1 MDMAD
6 RADFSGKVVVV
17 TGAGS
22 GIGEACAKAFAG
34 RGARVVIADIDL
46 AAARRVAGEVEAA
59 GGAASAVQADVAS
72 PESVEAMV
80 RHATETYGGLDVAV
94 NNAGI
99 GGESNPTGAYALES
113 WRRVIEVNLNGVFY
127 CMRYEIPAMVARGGG
142 AIVNMSSILGAVGFA
157 NSPAYVAAKHG
168 VVGLTKSAA
177 LEYATQGVRVT
188 AVGPG
193 FITTPLLRANL
204 DQQAQQA
211 IAELHP
217 VKRMGSPEE
226 VAALVCFLASDEA
239 SFITGSYYTVDGG
252 YTAQ

>member
-1 MDMAD
+1 MAD
-6 RADFSGKVVVV
+6 RADFAGKVVIV

-34 RGARVVIADIDL
+34 RGAQVVIADVDL
-46 AAARRVAGEVEAA
+46 AAAQRVAGAISDA
-59 GGAASAVQADVAS
+59 HGAASAVRADVSS

-80 RHATETYGGLDVAV
+80 RYAIETYGGLDVAV

-99 GGESNPTGAYALES
+99 GGESNPTGAYSLES
-113 WRRVIEVNLNGVFY
+113 WRRVIEINLNGVFY
-127 CMRYEIPAMVARGGG
+127 CMRSEIPAMVARGGG
-142 AIVNMSSILGAVGFA
+142 AIVNMSSILGSVGFA

-188 AVGPG
+188 SVGPG
-193 FITTPLLRANL
+193 FITTPLLSANL
-204 DQQAQQA
+204 DEAAQRA
-211 IAELHP
+211 IAEMHP
-217 VKRMGSPEE
+217 VKRMGKPEE
-226 VAALVCFLASDEA
+226 VAALVCFLASAEA

-252 YTAQ
+252 YTVQ